1 LDNEIAAGTARTKKS
16 RTAKTR
22 TIGIRVT
29 EPEYVALQREAYG
42 HNQTVSEWGRNKV
55 LGTYAAYDHEGLSK
69 HIFTEL
75 VGLQLLLM
83 NTLPALLRGE
93 RMPSEQVQAIKNQVQ
108 AIKRRKA
115 QELLAKRAEELD
127 K

>member
-1 LDNEIAAGTARTKKS
+1 
-16 RTAKTR
+16 
-22 TIGIRVT
+22 
-29 EPEYVALQREAYG
+29 
-42 HNQTVSEWGRNKV
+42 
-55 LGTYAAYDHEGLSK
+55 
-69 HIFTEL
+69 L